1 MAALQRRIPRPRD
14 LAPLLTLKPRERDAT
29 ARRLARAHSIW
40 DLRRIAKRRTPTGP
54 FDYAEGAADAEI
66 GIRRSREAFED
77 LELRPG
83 ILRDVSMT
91 DTSTSVLG
99 ANAAL
104 PFGTAP
110 TGFTRM
116 MHSAGELAV
125 AAAAERAG
133 IPFSLSTLGT
143 TSIEKVA
150 AAAPTA
156 RKWFQ
161 LYLWKD
167 RDLSLQL
174 VANAKAAGYEAL
186 LVTVDVPV
194 AGNRLRDKRNGMT
207 IPPQLTMKTFIDASY
222 RWQWWFD
229 FLTTEPYSFA
239 FDTSGQGS
247 TSDVVRRLS
256 DPTVTFEDLA
266 WLRAAWDGPMLIK
279 GIQTVRD
286 AQRVIDHGADGVV
299 VSNHGGR
306 QLDRAPVPLH
316 LLPEVVDAVGE
327 RGTIMLDTGIMRGAD
342 IVAALALGADFTLV
356 GRAFLYGL
364 MAGGEAGV
372 SRAIEILASE
382 IQGTMKLLGVTT
394 VNELNRDHVRLMS
407 RRAVVPPT

>member
-1 MAALQRRIPRPRD
+1 MTELQRRVPRPRD
-14 LAPLLTLKPRERDAT
+14 LSPLLKLKPRQRNGT
-29 ARRLARAHSIW
+29 ARRLAEAHSIW
-40 DLRRIAKRRTPTGP
+40 DLRRIAKRRTPSGP
-54 FDYAEGAADAEI
+54 FNYADGAADAEI
-66 GIRRSREAFED
+66 SMRRSRQAFED
-77 LELRPG
+77 LELQPG
-83 ILRDVSMT
+83 ILRDVSVT
-91 DTSTSVLG
+91 DTSTNVLG

-133 IPFSLSTLGT
+133 VPFALSALGT

-150 AAAPTA
+150 EAAPKA

-194 AGNRLRDKRNGMT
+194 GGNRLRDLRNGMT
-207 IPPQLTMKTFIDASY
+207 IPPQLTMKTFADASY

-239 FDTSGQGS
+239 FDTTGRGS
-247 TSDVVRRLS
+247 TGDVVRLLT

-266 WLRAAWDGPMLIK
+266 WLRAAWDGPLLVK
-279 GIQTVRD
+279 GIQSVRD
-286 AQRVIDHGADGVV
+286 AQQVMDRGADGVV

-316 LLPEVVDAVGE
+316 LLPQVVDAVGE
-327 RGTIMLDTGIMRGAD
+327 RGAVVLDTGIMHGAD

-382 IQGTMKLLGVTT
+382 VRRTMKLLGVTT
-394 VNELNRDHVRLMS
+394 VDELSSEHVRLMS
-407 RRAVVPPT
+407 RRTSIRMS